1 MRQLPANRQ
10 PTEVRIDNETSDAS
24 TIIDVFADDRQGLL
38 YVITHAMFQLGL
50 SVHASRIST
59 RLDQVADVFYVTD
72 QMGKKI
78 DDPGRLEAIRSR
90 IIEEIDRKF

>member
-1 MRQLPANRQ
+1 M
-10 PTEVRIDNETSDAS
+10 
-24 TIIDVFADDRQGLL
+24 
-38 YVITHAMFQLGL
+38 GL

-72 QMGKKI
+72 QMGRKL